1 MKRSELDIKLKIS
14 ESTED
19 ILNLSDAEIKL
30 LIMGNDMGYWFDDIL
45 SNDEVLD
52 AYYTAEDKA
61 KKIANSRGIEYCDFI
76 KSLEDNFAEKP
87 VELSDNEVFYKSEN
101 SQAKIDEDIKVCEH
115 VDGEQIEFETNPIE
129 SGLDV
134 KMSDI
139 IAKLIKDEYDAIIA
153 YNKAIESAQLEG
165 YDDIISQLSEIQA
178 EENIHV
184 EQLQEIMAKFDPNA
198 VNFNDSNEDMNY
210 EVYFTQDDKEH
221 IDFNGSYEDC
231 QKYIDNIE
239 SQRDT
244 DLPERYIR
252 KVIKSTVDDESLKA
266 GKSLKESVNLNKL
279 KNIINVLNKNLGVR
293 FKHSAGGVF
302 FYDKTPFN
310 TDIFNKLIENNYK
323 SIGDALEEQGFK
335 YDISEDAY
343 ISKGENLYVTVYG
356 DLSGIIV
363 QFEERESEPLKE
375 SIDGWDERTGII
387 KRIDK
392 YLYQN
397 PNIEPPKGYV
407 SPRSRDYEVLANT
420 YGDYVTTPFSNIS
433 TDNLMSF
440 AKEHNLIDESL
451 NEDVPMEYIDPNI
464 LKSLADEDEYY
475 NKQRERRIHNFEL
488 LHKIFDSHGYR
499 DSEER
504 WADKVFDIFRDAE
517 EITVVDDAS
526 KVPNKTNDGQKVKYI
541 MSTPDAEVDVHTD
554 VYGDYVWVVTKD
566 PITEAFYDTN
576 KSLNEDIAEE
586 DKFILY
592 LPHLK
597 PRTVD
602 KETAIKSLEQKL
614 NAFKSNDG
622 SDIAGT
628 GFAIYCLQSIDKDGT
643 SWVANDSSR
652 EFIKS
657 LTYLSESVEE
667 DAYINEKFV
676 GVEESLAPKD
686 YKPKQTGT
694 AYKVFKVKNG
704 KLYPPMVANP
714 GGEPTPVGVWLTADE
729 GEFAG
734 LSKTGRPQVKSIG
747 SGTLSYRPGWHL
759 GEIPRAS
766 QFDRTNKETGEK
778 EFPKDFVWAEC
789 DYTMDIDYQAESDEQ
804 GHMRIDKDGN
814 QYRSDKYQHSLA
826 GLPKLP
832 KDGYYKYR
840 TNPRPDTVPWIITG
854 AVKVNRLLSDD
865 EVNDILKDHGIEP
878 IHRQGGDKTLS
889 ELGLSNVHESVSY
902 DEANRDEVYSDYNVA
917 KARADEL
924 NLCLAEYGNINNI
937 SYCYWNKSGNRDD
950 AAEIFVY
957 YKFVGGKPEP
967 LDDEEM
973 QNIAMEYGV
982 NFTN

>member
-19 ILNLSDAEIKL
+19 ILHLSDAEIKL

-45 SNDEVLD
+45 PNDEVLD

-76 KSLEDNFAEKP
+76 KSLEDNFAEKS

-139 IAKLIKDEYDAIIA
+139 IAKLIKDEYDAIIG

-165 YDDIISQLSEIQA
+165 YDNIISQLSEIQA

-198 VNFNDSNEDMNY
+198 VNFNDSHEDMDY

-252 KVIKSTVDDESLKA
+252 KVIKSTVDDESL
-266 GKSLKESVNLNKL
+266 N
-279 KNIINVLNKNLGVR
+279 R
-293 FKHSAGGVF
+293 
-302 FYDKTPFN
+302 DR
-310 TDIFNKLIENNYK
+310 LIESTDNDEVLIFKRNVELAETTDDIQDLIYLLSDGVAEDNCQTAFYENEDK
-323 SIGDALEEQGFK
+323 DLQTLKDAVISALDIYLEDNEWLGESLEEG
-335 YDISEDAY
+335 
-343 ISKGENLYVTVYG
+343 
-356 DLSGIIV
+356 
-363 QFEERESEPLKE
+363 
-375 SIDGWDERTGII
+375 IDGWDNRTGII

-451 NEDVPMEYIDPNI
+451 NEDVPMEYIDPDI
-464 LKSLADEDEYY
+464 LKSLVEEDEYY

-504 WADKVFDIFRDAE
+504 WADKVFDLFRNAQ

-526 KVPNKTNDGQKVKYI
+526 KVPSKTNDGQKVKYVF
-541 MSTPDAEVDVHTD
+541 STPDAEVDVHAD

-676 GVEESLAPKD
+676 DVEESLAPKD

-878 IHRQGGDKTLS
+878 IHRQGGDKTRS